1 MEDSDFQELILILS
15 LTVEVNLQWK
25 LQISPFFVSG
35 KTWKIG
41 SVSNTYL
48 PHYTVYIYIYIYKHV
63 YTHAV
68 HKNPV
73 YITQTIYLSI
83 SNCVC

>member
-15 LTVEVNLQWK
+15 LTVEVYLQWK
-25 LQISPFFVSG
+25 LQNSPFFVSG

-48 PHYTVYIYIYIYKHV
+48 LHYTVYIYIYIY
-63 YTHAV
+63 
-68 HKNPV
+68 V
-73 YITQTIYLSI
+73 YIYIYI
-83 SNCVC
+83 Y